1 MFISMLNEIDMYII
15 FYIYYRLNI
24 FFYIKG
30 GIYMKF
36 SDIKMLMRDGDYEVD
51 VELSRL
57 EAMLREYEEIYKLQ
71 LNPDFQRGHVW
82 VESQQIAYVEFFL
95 RGGKTGRKIYFNCPN
110 WIVGN
115 SDYET
120 LPMQCV
126 DGLQRIT
133 ALRRF
138 VNNEIPAFGCYYK
151 DFEDSPRRSQSVFQI
166 NINSLDTRLE
176 VLEWYLQMNEG
187 GIAHSEKELDRIR
200 LLIEEEKAKSNIK

>member
-1 MFISMLNEIDMYII
+1 
-15 FYIYYRLNI
+15 
-24 FFYIKG
+24 
-30 GIYMKF
+30 MKF
-36 SDIKMLMRDGDYEVD
+36 REIKMLMRDGDYEVD
-51 VELSRL
+51 VDLSML
-57 EAMLREYEEIYKLQ
+57 EDTIKGYEKTYSLE

-82 VESQQIAYVEFFL
+82 NESQQISYVEFFL
-95 RGGKTGRKIYFNCPN
+95 RGGKTGRKIYFNCPS

-115 SDYET
+115 ADYEE

-138 VNNEIPAFGCYYK
+138 VNNEIPAFGCLFK

-166 NINSLDTRLE
+166 NINSLGTRLE

-187 GIAHSEKELDRIR
+187 GIAHSKEEIDRVKS
-200 LLIEEEKAKSNIK
+200 LIEDERKNVAYI